1 MPPRR
6 HGKSS
11 SSPSARELAVRVLR
25 DVARTHGFSNRWL
38 SHHLERTPQMD
49 PRDRALCTTLTY
61 GVLRHRERLD
71 RHIDRHAHRPQGI
84 RGELRDALRVA
95 VFEMRELQRP
105 SAIAVSEALKLVHV
119 LDPAGRLRG
128 VAQAI
133 LSGVDRDGEDLDRAL
148 ASAAPIDALEGRWS
162 IPRWL
167 AGRWIKHLGA
177 ERALRRAEVL
187 SLPPSIDL
195 RLDTAH
201 ADPESILERLREE
214 HPGAAIETVPD
225 APWSVRIRSAGDLF
239 YGALHDE
246 GLISVQGLAAQQA
259 ARLLDP
265 QPGERVLDACAG
277 MGVKTLQLAELM
289 QRRGTIVAVDV
300 DARQLAALDD
310 VHRRGRL
317 HGGALEIRVL
327 EADLTADI
335 PELDEAPFDRVLL
348 DVPCTGLGNLARH
361 PEIRWHRRFEDIA
374 ARVPLQRALL
384 DRNWQRL
391 RSGGTLVYAV
401 CSAEPEEATGVL
413 ESMRNHP
420 EGELLVERT
429 WSPENDGTEGFY
441 AAVWRRR

>member
-1 MPPRR
+1 M
-6 HGKSS
+6 
-11 SSPSARELAVRVLR
+11 LR
-25 DVARTHGFSNRWL
+25 DVARAQGFSNRWL
-38 SHHLERTPQMD
+38 SHHLERAPAMD
-49 PRDRALCTTLTY
+49 PRDRALCTTLVY

-71 RHIDRHAHRPQGI
+71 RHIDRHAHRPQGV

-105 SAIAVSEALKLVHV
+105 SAIAVSEALKLVQT
-119 LDPAGRLRG
+119 LDPSGRLRG

-133 LSGVDRDGEDLDRAL
+133 LSGVDRHGETLDHTL
-148 ASAAPIDALEGRWS
+148 ASASPLDALEGRWS

-167 AGRWIKHLGA
+167 AGRWLKQLGA
-177 ERALRRAEVL
+177 ERALRRAEAL
-187 SLPPSIDL
+187 SLPPPIDL

-201 ADPESILERLREE
+201 ADPSAIVQRLREE
-214 HPGAAIETVPD
+214 HPVAEIETVPD
-225 APWSVRIRSAGDLF
+225 APWSVRIRGAGDLF

-259 ARLLDP
+259 ARLLAP

-289 QRRGTIVAVDV
+289 QRRGTIVAVDA
-300 DARQLAALDD
+300 DPKQLAAHED
-310 VHRRGRL
+310 VRRRGRL
-317 HGGALEIRVL
+317 DEGTLDVRVL
-327 EADLTADI
+327 QADLTADV
-335 PELDEAPFDRVLL
+335 PALDDARFDRVLL

-384 DRNWQRL
+384 ERSWRRL

-401 CSAEPEEATGVL
+401 CSAEPEEGSGVVDI
-413 ESMRNHP
+413 MRAHP
-420 EGELLVERT
+420 ESELLSERT

-441 AAVWRRR
+441 AAVLRRRD